1 MANSQPS
8 NVPVLLEL
16 AFLPREQIGPFLL
29 LGVDKTGGK
38 DQIETNWAQR
48 LIWARKNLTT
58 TALEDINWAREVLN
72 DPDKRVRADAAS
84 LNIDTTEGTLRR
96 LRDRYGM
103 PGAGCRPIDVEKSLA
118 DYTPDVPLPELEEVR
133 KAVPAPE
140 IPMEFPAV
148 AKILE
153 QYVQT
158 PLDPWDP
165 AVDRMLGPEREA
177 HD

>member
-1 MANSQPS
+1 M
-8 NVPVLLEL
+8 
-16 AFLPREQIGPFLL
+16 
-29 LGVDKTGGK
+29 
-38 DQIETNWAQR
+38 
-48 LIWARKNLTT
+48 
-58 TALEDINWAREVLN
+58 
-72 DPDKRVRADAAS
+72 
-84 LNIDTTEGTLRR
+84 
-96 LRDRYGM
+96 
-103 PGAGCRPIDVEKSLA
+103 
-118 DYTPDVPLPELEEVR
+118 PLPELEEVR